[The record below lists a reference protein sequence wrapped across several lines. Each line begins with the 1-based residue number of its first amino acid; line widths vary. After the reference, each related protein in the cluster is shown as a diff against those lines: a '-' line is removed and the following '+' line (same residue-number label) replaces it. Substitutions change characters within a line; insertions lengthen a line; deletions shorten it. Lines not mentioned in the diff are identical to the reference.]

1 MPIYWSM
8 LLVTIVIGILS
19 YVIPLK
25 TTIVDGQETTRV
37 RVGFVVILAAYIIF
51 FVGFRDRV
59 LDTGA
64 YISNFNALPRDFDG
78 LIAYLDLVDRDKGFY
93 FLAGIFKIFVSE
105 KYYAWLFFL
114 ALISCFCIFRTLY
127 KYSVD
132 FPLSAYLFITTTTFT
147 WLLNGTRQFLVVCI
161 LFGFVD
167 WLIEG
172 KKIRYTLLV
181 LVLTT
186 IHSSAIFMAIIV
198 LFVSSKQIFT
208 KKMFAFVILTVIGTY
223 YSEYVFDFMSETSE
237 TMSYTD
243 TIGMDG
249 GSNVLRLFVTI
260 IPIMIVMIN
269 YNNVKKIAPASI
281 KLAINMSLIGSCFYF
296 TATFTNGILV
306 GRMPI
311 YFTVYNLYL
320 LPWVIRNC
328 FTKDSRKIVWVF
340 CAVCYFVYFY
350 YQMCIAWGG
359 LMYVS
364 DILNI
369 SYS

>member
-8 LLVTIVIGILS
+8 LLVTIVIGILCYGTPS
-19 YVIPLK
+19 KKVI
-25 TTIVDGQETTRV
+25 IAGQETFKV
-37 RVGFVVILAAYIIF
+37 RIGFVVALVTYIVF
-51 FVGFRDRV
+51 FVGFRDKV

-64 YISNFNALPRDFDG
+64 YASSFNALPVNFDG
-78 LIAYLDLVDRDKGFY
+78 LFAYLKTVDSGKGFY
-93 FLAGIFKIFVSE
+93 FLAGMFKIFVS
-105 KYYAWLFFL
+105 KSHYAWFFFL
-114 ALISCFCIFRTLY
+114 SSISCFCIFKTLY

-172 KKIRYTLLV
+172 KKIRYILLTLL
-181 LVLTT
+181 LAT
-186 IHSSAIFMAIIV
+186 IHSSAIFMVIV
-198 LFVSSKQIFT
+198 VIFISANQIFT
-208 KKMFAFVILTVIGTY
+208 KKMFAFVLLTVIGTY
-223 YSEYVFDFMSETSE
+223 YSESVFEFLSETSE
-237 TMSYTD
+237 SMNYTD

-249 GSNVLRLFVTI
+249 GSNVIRLFVTI
-260 IPIMIVMIN
+260 IPIMIVMLN
-269 YNNVKKIAPASI
+269 YKNVKKIAPPSI
-281 KLAINMSLIGSCFYF
+281 KLAVNMSLVGSCFYF
-296 TATFTNGILV
+296 AATFTNAILV

-320 LPWVIRNC
+320 LPWTIRNC
-328 FTKDSRKIVWVF
+328 FKKDSRKIVWVL
-340 CAVCYFVYFY
+340 CVVCYLVYFY

-369 SYS
+369 RCY